1 MGRLRRSCSV
11 LRSPVLLIRSRLIL
25 KTGFGPTSSA
35 VGMFEPVTMMRS
47 VTASPPAWP
56 AAGGTAAVW
65 STGAGGGGGAC
76 AKALA
81 AKRKG
86 IPTLTARAEQRN
98 PNLVSTVLVI
108 SFSMVWLGLTEA
120 LKKIL
125 RSDKT

>member
-1 MGRLRRSCSV
+1 
-11 LRSPVLLIRSRLIL
+11 
-25 KTGFGPTSSA
+25 
-35 VGMFEPVTMMRS
+35 MFEPVTMMRS
-47 VTASPPAWP
+47 VSAVP
-56 AAGGTAAVW
+56 AACPAAAGCELAGGAAAFW
-65 STGAGGGGGAC
+65 STGADETAC

-86 IPTLTARAEQRN
+86 IPTPTARVEQRN

-125 RSDKT
+125 SPDKTFFHFF